1 MTVRVICAVGLVLAT
16 VSLPAQQRAP
26 QNESIR
32 QDELRADL
40 FYLSGDALR
49 GRLTDTVENLAA
61 GDYIRSRFERAG
73 LKPAAPGNSYFQN
86 YTLMTATLGE
96 GNALEVSGASG
107 TRRLTH
113 GQEFYPQRFSATGT
127 ARAEVVFA
135 GFGITAPRLGYD
147 DYAGDV
153 AGKIV
158 LVLDH
163 EPGERDPKSPF
174 EGVVTAEPSTAWR
187 KALAAQEK
195 GAVGILFVSDVHN
208 HPGPV
213 NFDQA
218 TRGVWPAQAPHLKT
232 YTLTAWSDRLQIPAA
247 QISPALAATLV
258 AGSGKALADLAASAE
273 TARGL
278 AAVPLRST
286 VTLTTSVV
294 RHTVPDRN
302 VVALIE
308 GSDPKLKDEWVIVSA
323 HFDHNGADGTQIF
336 NGADDNGS
344 GTVALLEIA
353 DAYALAA
360 QQGRRPRRS
369 VLFAA
374 WNSEERGLLGA
385 WAYTEQ
391 PLAPLS
397 TIAAVLNMD
406 MIGRNEEIQ
415 VGGGPRFN
423 GFEVQTAES
432 NANTVNVMGFTRA
445 PDVAKAMD
453 GGQCRHRPHAAQA
466 LRQQPVEPGAA
477 QRPVAVPA
485 ARRAGARL
493 HDRPASRLPHRLR
506 PAREDQ
512 LREDGEDRAADPS
525 GELGSGQ
532 RRRPPRVPGPLTP
545 PARGFAA
552 EAGASACM
560 LSNQH
565 VHIRQFSDCVVHRR
579 RRASSCAA
587 SASGAPRCWSSAT

>member
-1 MTVRVICAVGLVLAT
+1 MKVRPILALTLAVATASLA
-16 VSLPAQQRAP
+16 AQQRAP
-26 QNESIR
+26 QNDSIR

-40 FYLSGDALR
+40 FYLAGDALR

-73 LKPAAPGNSYFQN
+73 LKPAAPGGSYFQN

-96 GNALEVSGASG
+96 GNALEVSGAAG

-113 GQEFYPQRFSATGT
+113 GQEFFPQRFSATGT

-135 GFGITAPRLGYD
+135 GFGITAPRLSYD

-174 EGVVTAEPSTAWR
+174 EGVVTAEPSAAWR

-195 GAVGILFVSDVHN
+195 GAVGILFVADLHN

-218 TRGVWPAQAPHLKT
+218 TRGMWPAQAPHLKI

-258 AGSGKALADLAASAE
+258 AGSGKSLAELAASAE

-302 VVALIE
+302 VVALLE

-323 HFDHNGADGTQIF
+323 HFDHNGAEGTQIY

-406 MIGRNEEIQ
+406 MIGRNEEVQ
-415 VGGGPRFN
+415 VGAGPRFN

-432 NANTVNVMGFTRA
+432 NANTVNVMGFSRA
-445 PDVAKAMD
+445 PEVAAVM
-453 GGQCRHRPHAAQA
+453 AAANAGIGLQ
-466 LRQQPVEPGAA
+466 LLERYDNNSSNLVRRSDQWPFL
-477 QRPVAVPA
+477 QRGVPA
-485 ARRAGARL
+485 LGFMTGLHPDYHTVYDRPEKINYVKMEKIARL
-493 HDRPASRLPHRLR
+493 VHQASWDL
-506 PAREDQ
+506 AN
-512 LREDGEDRAADPS
+512 AD
-525 GELGSGQ
+525 
-532 RRRPPRVPGPLTP
+532 RRPPST
-545 PARGFAA
+545 AR
-552 EAGASACM
+552 
-560 LSNQH
+560 
-565 VHIRQFSDCVVHRR
+565 
-579 RRASSCAA
+579 
-587 SASGAPRCWSSAT
+587 